1 MTLGACE
8 RDVGNGVGKELLLTG
23 ARADAGE
30 KGRSMMTTRISN
42 QYISVR
48 DPWKRQE
55 HFQLQRNVLGS
66 VLISRKGRSMWFDS
80 W

>member
-1 MTLGACE
+1 MLGACE
-8 RDVGNGVGKELLLTG
+8 RDVGNGVGKELPTG
-23 ARADAGE
+23 ERADAGE
-30 KGRSMMTTRISN
+30 KGCSMVITRISN
-42 QYISVR
+42 QCISVR

-55 HFQLQRNVLGS
+55 HFQLQRNVLDS